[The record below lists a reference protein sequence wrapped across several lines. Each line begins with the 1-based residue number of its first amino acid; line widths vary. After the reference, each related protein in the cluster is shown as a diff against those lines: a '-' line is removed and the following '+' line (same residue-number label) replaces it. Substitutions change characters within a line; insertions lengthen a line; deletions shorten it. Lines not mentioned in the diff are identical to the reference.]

1 MQYFSADD
9 VASLSMSSRKVL
21 ELTERTIAALHNG
34 SARMAPRPVIEAAN
48 GARFMAFPA
57 LLQNDGVAGV
67 KWLCIDPFDPTAGHQ
82 NLEASIVLSEL
93 DGGRLLA
100 VLDARW
106 ITAIRTAAVS
116 LTAAKRM
123 ARQASARMA
132 IIACGEQAKYHLD
145 LFSKAFPLQEC
156 SCFSRR
162 IESAERLAAKAC
174 DIGLKAKAY
183 TSLRECV
190 EGADIVV
197 TTSPA
202 PTETLIEL
210 EWFTPGA
217 FISLVDLGRTI
228 NTTALSQRDQF
239 FVDDLIQF
247 DTLTANG
254 ALKRFQPMKALSFPQ
269 LVAENLHC
277 AEDGR
282 RRLFLPT
289 GLGVV
294 DIAIAREVVELSK
307 RSLA

>member
-1 MQYFSADD
+1 MQYFSA
-9 VASLSMSSRKVL
+9 VEIASLSMSSGKVL
-21 ELTERTIAALHNG
+21 ELTERNIAALHDG
-34 SARMAPRPVIEAAN
+34 SARMAPRPIIEAAN

-57 LLQNDGVAGV
+57 LLENDGVAGV
-67 KWLCIDPFDPTAGHQ
+67 KWLCIDPFNPAAGHQ

-116 LTAAKRM
+116 LIAAKRM

-132 IIACGEQAKYHLD
+132 IIACGEQAQYHLD
-145 LFSKAFPLQEC
+145 LFCKAFPLQEC

-162 IESAERLAAKAC
+162 IESAERLAIKARE
-174 DIGLKAKAY
+174 IGLKAKASA
-183 TSLRECV
+183 SLRECL

-210 EWFTPGA
+210 EWLTPGA
-217 FISLVDLGRTI
+217 FISLVDLGRTL
-228 NTTALSQRDQF
+228 NTMTLSPRDQF
-239 FVDDLIQF
+239 FVDDLVQF
-247 DTLTANG
+247 ETLTANG
-254 ALKRFQPMKALSFPQ
+254 ALKRFEPMRALSFPQ
-269 LVAENLHC
+269 LVAENRRC
-277 AEDGR
+277 DEDGR
-282 RRLFLPT
+282 RRVFLPT
-289 GLGVV
+289 GLGAV

-307 RSLA
+307 RPPT